1 MNANPP
7 LLYKNDGEHTVSAKL
22 EVGPDGFG
30 LAQFDGDLRQC
41 VSEVPNLI
49 LEARAL
55 MADRLMGKP
64 KQERKQKKRR
74 IMSKKPS
81 CKGSMDEEEEK
92 ETAKE
97 TENPKGVESLEEQ
110 GKKLWRVMYYKNSNS
125 IGLKEKTGLK
135 RQLVSF
141 GGKRL
146 GTEEELRL
154 IADECLIKLGQGE
167 EHLSVKAWAHKKAKA
182 LSC

>member
-1 MNANPP
+1 
-7 LLYKNDGEHTVSAKL
+7 
-22 EVGPDGFG
+22 
-30 LAQFDGDLRQC
+30 
-41 VSEVPNLI
+41 
-49 LEARAL
+49 
-55 MADRLMGKP
+55 
-64 KQERKQKKRR
+64 
-74 IMSKKPS
+74 
-81 CKGSMDEEEEK
+81 
-92 ETAKE
+92 
-97 TENPKGVESLEEQ
+97 
-110 GKKLWRVMYYKNSNS
+110 MYYKNSNS

-146 GTEEELRL
+146 RTEEELRL